1 MQEKILSY
9 SLNFE
14 GYWRDINKGGLPT
27 YSGIYTVYR
36 CRYNDDVDTV
46 SLIEIIYIGQAENI
60 RDRHKNHEKLELFKT
75 QLKSEEELCYSCTQV
90 DKGSLD
96 LVENA
101 LVFAQKPRLND
112 QLREK
117 YNHQPARFKL
127 DGMVALMKYTD
138 FSIE

>member
-1 MQEKILSY
+1 MQEEILSY
-9 SLNFE
+9 NLNFE

-75 QLKSEEELCYSCTQV
+75 QLKSEEELCYSCSQV

-117 YNHQPARFKL
+117 YNYKPARFKL
-127 DGMVALMKYTD
+127 DGRVALMKYTD